1 MLSLPVHAGYHHS
14 YMDSRLRIPNVRANA
29 VAQAVGR
36 WDFSAHDYTDEEL
49 VHGALVMFEHAF
61 TMPEVSDFVI
71 PSGSLII
78 KPSHEL
84 SLNYESRQN
93 RRIFVRLQSGL

>member
-1 MLSLPVHAGYHHS
+1 
-14 YMDSRLRIPNVRANA
+14 MDSRLRIPNVRANA

-71 PSGSLII
+71 TSGSLTII
-78 KPSHEL
+78 SSREL
-84 SLNYESRQN
+84 SLNSESRPY
-93 RRIFVRLQSGL
+93 RRFSICLQSGL